1 MSYSPIY
8 THVYIHIYH
17 TIVSPLITL
26 GYDVEGV
33 IHEIKEA
40 LERETAAER
49 AVGWDVIFFPSPA
62 FKRMLLVGLGTAISQ
77 QLVGI
82 DAIQY
87 FLMFIIEEAGI
98 KERVWQS
105 IFLIGLGIL
114 KLLVIVVAGSM
125 FDTRGRR
132 PLFFGSLI
140 GKFKDMKDTILVLVV
155 LLM

>member
-1 MSYSPIY
+1 MFGMGIILPTCLIFLVLKVMPESPRWLVSKGREAEALIVLSK
-8 THVYIHIYH
+8 VYPI
-17 TIVSPLITL
+17 

-125 FDTRGRR
+125 FDTRGR
-132 PLFFGSLI
+132 
-140 GKFKDMKDTILVLVV
+140 
-155 LLM
+155 